1 MKRVCVDIQQAALW
15 ITTIPLAN
23 TRALSYTVT
32 KNHIWTYP
40 TVMHLLFLFGSVAF
54 EGFISHP
61 HSRGVRQI
69 FATSV
74 HINLT
79 SCPPLFFQLPP
90 TAALSVFSTYRTSHG
105 ARLFVTGAVQER
117 CCVLICSGDDSS
129 LDEIKWAV
137 GCLCLFLTLW
147 VESFPR

>member
-1 MKRVCVDIQQAALW
+1 MSEESLCWYSASSTLDHHHSPGKHTGTFLYSD
-15 ITTIPLAN
+15 
-23 TRALSYTVT
+23 

-137 GCLCLFLTLW
+137 GCLCLSLSHS
-147 VESFPR
+147 VG